1 MQWTVR
7 VDSATYGESD
17 NLNTRPYISTHL
29 KRTYTNP
36 GSKVNGIS
44 TKKLNK
50 LHSQGVDEGTQQG
63 GNRTVEDPTRLG
75 RRKTLP
81 GGEVKYP
88 FKIATSLNFHHQENS
103 GGRVTAYHIQWMAA
117 NRTWD
122 EVYAGENAMVV
133 EIISLNFCLQKFSM
147 EPTEQGFIDS
157 YNPQV
162 NNPWKESTIRKCMSG
177 EPNNHQYI
185 FNCCHAV
192 WSLPD
197 SRRHQELQHIWFR
210 GRFRSIIGG

>member
-1 MQWTVR
+1 MHVLEACLVFQCINILWEPTQLLQVLLLSWWLKMQWTVR
-7 VDSATYGESD
+7 VDSAAYGESN

-29 KRTYTNP
+29 MRTYTNP

-63 GNRTVEDPTRLG
+63 GNRVVKDPTRLG
-75 RRKTLP
+75 RRKALP

-103 GGRVTAYHIQWMAA
+103 GGRITAYHIQWMAA

-133 EIISLNFCLQKFSM
+133 EAILQLLS
-147 EPTEQGFIDS
+147 TE
-157 YNPQV
+157 V
-162 NNPWKESTIRKCMSG
+162 
-177 EPNNHQYI
+177 
-185 FNCCHAV
+185 
-192 WSLPD
+192 
-197 SRRHQELQHIWFR
+197 QHGAYR
-210 GRFRSIIGG
+210 ARFHRQL